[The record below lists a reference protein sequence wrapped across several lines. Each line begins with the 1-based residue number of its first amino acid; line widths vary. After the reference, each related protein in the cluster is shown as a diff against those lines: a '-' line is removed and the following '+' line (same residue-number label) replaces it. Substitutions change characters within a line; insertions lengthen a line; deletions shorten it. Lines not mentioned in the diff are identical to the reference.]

1 MAAINRMLL
10 GWMLKGHAL
19 FLGSRAF
26 ELLLRADTCES
37 LTIPTP
43 AELGITA
50 RQGEDTELYL
60 PLFGRHDVPA
70 VLGASRWKPL
80 TSPATHQQV
89 CERFAEVPVPVS
101 QASGVRVPRDGRGYV
116 QRVNVR
122 EQMENYWSWKKDPA
136 VAKVA
141 AVEAKAA
148 KEEAKAVA
156 QAAKEE
162 AKAVAQAAKAVA
174 QAAKA
179 EAEAV
184 AQAAKAVAQAAKAE
198 AEAAKEEAK
207 VAAVEAKAKAKV
219 AAVEAKAEAV
229 EAKAKQHAKWAVEA
243 EETWVA
249 HEEAKAVEYAQREAE
264 KAVAKAAKEEAKAE
278 AKKEAKEQQEREQ
291 RAQEQ
296 RKRKR

>member
-156 QAAKEE
+156 QAAK
-162 AKAVAQAAKAVA
+162 AVA

-184 AQAAKAVAQAAKAE
+184 AR
-198 AEAAKEEAK
+198 
-207 VAAVEAKAKAKV
+207 
-219 AAVEAKAEAV
+219 
-229 EAKAKQHAKWAVEA
+229 AKWAVEA

>member
-156 QAAKEE
+156 QAAK
-162 AKAVAQAAKAVA
+162 
-174 QAAKA
+174 
-179 EAEAV
+179 
-184 AQAAKAVAQAAKAE
+184 AVAQAAKAE

-207 VAAVEAKAKAKV
+207 KEAKAAR
-219 AAVEAKAEAV
+219 
-229 EAKAKQHAKWAVEA
+229 
-243 EETWVA
+243 T
-249 HEEAKAVEYAQREAE
+249 QREAE
-264 KAVAKAAKEEAKAE
+264 KAAEKAAAN
-278 AKKEAKEQQEREQ
+278 KEAKEQQEREQ